1 MFRRSVISAAVA
13 TVVGA
18 LALGAGS
25 SALGA
30 PPGPT
35 GAPAPSGPKITA
47 RIEGAKRTL
56 LDRTT
61 MRAPAGGWITKDGAP
76 KGRCPADS
84 AVGALNVATHGAWS
98 GSWSNKYDDYLITKI
113 LGDTERG
120 TKAYWEIIV
129 NNVAASTG
137 ACAIKL
143 HPGERLLFAVV
154 PLSGTGY
161 PLVIRAPKTVA
172 VGAPLKVRVTYVNG
186 KGASVA
192 LSGATVRTAR
202 GLGAKTNAQGIVT
215 LRPRH
220 AGKMMLRAR
229 KPGYVR
235 AAVRT
240 VRVAKPG
247 PVAGRGHLGG
257 MRAARGAGSPLKYLL
272 GAQNRDGGF
281 GEARGQSSSELY
293 SGWAALALLA
303 DGRNPARVSRGGRSL
318 LAYLKTHVAH
328 DPGSL
333 ERTILVAGAAGAK
346 ATDFG
351 GHDLLAA
358 LERDI
363 RHNGS
368 VARRV
373 DTTTFAVLALRA
385 AGVNPP
391 ARMVRWLA
399 RQQDKDGGFSYAKAG
414 DPADIDDTGAA
425 LEALAGTGQQRAR
438 GRAVAFI
445 RSAQNRDGG
454 FPAERGGSSNA
465 QSTAWAVQGLIA
477 AGVNPAHVRR
487 HGSRSPL
494 GYLRSLIT
502 RSGAID
508 YSRGVLLTPVWV
520 TAEAIVALDRKAFPL
535 RPPKK
540 Q

>member
-1 MFRRSVISAAVA
+1 MVRRLVISAAVA
-13 TVVGA
+13 VMGA

-30 PPGPT
+30 
-35 GAPAPSGPKITA
+35 ASGPKVTV

-56 LDRTT
+56 LASATVRV
-61 MRAPAGGWITKDGAP
+61 PAGGWVTKDGAP

-84 AVGALNVATHGAWS
+84 AAGALNVATHGAWS
-98 GSWSNKYDDYLITKI
+98 GSWSSKYDDYLITKI
-113 LGDTERG
+113 LGDAERG
-120 TKAYWEIIV
+120 RKAYWEILA

-143 HPGERLLFAVV
+143 HPGEGLLFAVM
-154 PLSGTGY
+154 PLRGTGY
-161 PLVIRAPKTVA
+161 PLVIRAPRSAT
-172 VGAPLKVRVTYVNG
+172 VGAAMKITVDYVNG
-186 KGASVA
+186 KGASVPLA
-192 LSGATVRTAR
+192 GARVSAPHATSKR
-202 GLGAKTNAQGIVT
+202 TNAKGVAT

-220 AGKMMLRAR
+220 AGNVILRAR

-235 AAVRT
+235 AAARKVH
-240 VRVAKPG
+240 VENSAPA
-247 PVAGRGHLGG
+247 AGRGHARGV
-257 MRAARGAGSPLKYLL
+257 RAARATGSPLRYLL

-281 GEARGQSSSELY
+281 GEARGAPSSALY
-293 SGWAALALLA
+293 SGWAAVALLA
-303 DGRNPARVSRGGRSL
+303 DGRNPAHISRGDHNL
-318 LAYLKTHVAH
+318 LAYLKANLAH

-333 ERTILVAGAAGAK
+333 ERTILIAGGAGIP

-351 GHDLLAA
+351 GHNLLAA
-358 LERDI
+358 LKRDI

-368 VARRV
+368 VSRRV

-385 AGVNPP
+385 AGVTPP
-391 ARMVRWLA
+391 ARMLEWLV
-399 RQQDKDGGFSYAKAG
+399 RQQDKDGGFSYARG
-414 DPADIDDTGAA
+414 GELADIDDTGAA
-425 LEALAGTGQQRAR
+425 LEALAGTGRGQAR
-438 GRAVAFI
+438 RRAVAFI

-477 AGVNPAHVRR
+477 AGVNPARVHT

-502 RSGAID
+502 HSGAID
-508 YSRGVLLTPVWV
+508 YSRGLSLTPVWV

-535 RPPKK
+535 RSPTNK
-540 Q
+540 